1 MISSYKMLHCR
12 NHKVI
17 SLQLIK
23 INGKTMLH
31 CRNQHKIEY
40 LGLFL
45 GGF

>member
-17 SLQLIK
+17 ILKL

-45 GGF
+45 GWF